1 MTARNDILRLM
12 SQYCFTIDTGDM
24 EAWATLFEYGE
35 WGLDGGTIFVGKA
48 EVLKATEN
56 VRIYPDGTPKT
67 KHSTSNVELNI
78 DEANGNAKSQCY
90 VTVFQ
95 QTDELPLQPIF
106 SGHYFDEFAVIQGAW
121 RFKKRII
128 RYMLVG
134 NMSAHLAFPAVI
146 LPDE

>member
-24 EAWATLFEYGE
+24 EAWALLFEYGE
-35 WGLDGGTIFVGKA
+35 WGLEGGTIFRGKA

-56 VRIYPDGTPKT
+56 VRNYPDGTPRT
-67 KHSTSNVELNI
+67 KHTTSNIDLEI
-78 DEANGNAKSQCY
+78 DESAEHAQSQCY

-95 QTDELPLQPIF
+95 QTDEFPLQSIF
-106 SGHYFDEFAVIQGAW
+106 SGHYFDEFAIVQGAW

-128 RYMLVG
+128 RYPIVG
-134 NMSAHLAFPAVI
+134 DMSAHLASPAII
-146 LPDE
+146 LADE

>member
-1 MTARNDILRLM
+1 MTARDEIRSLM

-24 EAWATLFEYGE
+24 EAWALLFEYGE
-35 WGLDGGTIFVGKA
+35 WGLEGGTIFKGKA

-56 VRIYPDGTPKT
+56 VRIYPDGTPRT
-67 KHSTSNVELNI
+67 KHTTSNIHLDI
-78 DEANGNAKSQCY
+78 DESAGHARSQCY

-95 QTDELPLQPIF
+95 QTDEFPLQPIF
-106 SGHYFDEFAVIQGAW
+106 SGHYFDEFAVVRGTW

-128 RYMLVG
+128 RYPLVG
-134 NMSAHLAFPAVI
+134 DMSAHLASPAVI